1 MAVNV
6 LRENDLRN
14 QVSQYGFT
22 DFTEL
27 TLNNKIFNSVFQY
40 HGRKLMK
47 NYTNFKKRQ
56 ERGQHVQEQLN
67 GKWLIYK

>member
-6 LRENDLRN
+6 LRENKLQN

-22 DFTEL
+22 DFKEL
-27 TLNNKIFNSVFQY
+27 TLNNKIFNSAFQY

-47 NYTNFKKRQ
+47 NCTNLKKRQ
-56 ERGQHVQEQLN
+56 DRRQHVQEQLN